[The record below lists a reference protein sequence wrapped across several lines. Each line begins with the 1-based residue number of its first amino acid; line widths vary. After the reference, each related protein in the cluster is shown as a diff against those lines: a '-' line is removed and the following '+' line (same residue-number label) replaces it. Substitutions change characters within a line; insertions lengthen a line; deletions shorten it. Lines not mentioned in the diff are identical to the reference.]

1 LTTTTE
7 RVPARVK
14 LAYGIGAIAYGIKDN
29 GFATFLLLFYNQVI
43 GLPPGTVGL
52 VIAIALLFDAFID
65 PLLGLISDRTNTRLG
80 RRHPW
85 LYASAI
91 PIAISWFFL
100 WHPPVGMSEP
110 LLIVW
115 LLATAVATRAAI
127 SSNEVPSY
135 ALAPEM
141 TQDYHERTS
150 VFAYRYVF
158 GWLGGLAFL
167 MLAFGFF
174 LKPPHGA
181 QTGPLAMVGYGN
193 YGTWGAVIM
202 VVTVIV
208 SALGTQRFALRR
220 KATPVPHYGVRDM
233 LRGLRQTLAN
243 RGFLIL
249 MASGMVAYTAQGISF
264 SLSNYL
270 LGFFWQL
277 KPAQFLYYSMILFLG
292 VIVSSLIAAPLSRRL
307 GKRTAAAWCAFLGC
321 SLQTLPYWL
330 RLIGVY
336 PLPGDPLAVPLFF
349 STVLF
354 NSAFGVAS
362 FIIVASMMSDV
373 VEDSEENTGRREEG
387 LFFAG
392 ALFMQKCSGGLGI
405 LATGIVLGIAQFP
418 AKAVPGTVA
427 QPVLNNLAL
436 LYASLYLALGCV
448 TALLLMRFP
457 FGKEEHEAR
466 LARLAVASPEKD

>member
-1 LTTTTE
+1 MTTTTE
-7 RVPARVK
+7 SVPARVK
-14 LAYGIGAIAYGIKDN
+14 FAYGVGAIAYGIKDN
-29 GFATFLLLFYNQVI
+29 GFSTFLLLFYNQVI

-52 VIAIALLFDAFID
+52 VIALALVFDAFID
-65 PLLGLISDRTNTRLG
+65 PLLGLLSDRTNTRYG

-91 PIAISWFFL
+91 PIAVSWALL
-100 WHPPVGMSEP
+100 WHPPAGVSEP
-110 LLIVW
+110 VLIAW
-115 LLATAVATRAAI
+115 LLVTAVATRAAI

-141 TQDYHERTS
+141 TRDYHERTS

-158 GWLGGLAFL
+158 GWLGGLGFL
-167 MLAFGFF
+167 MLAFGYF

-181 QTGPLAMVGYGN
+181 QTGPLALVGYGN
-193 YGTWGAVIM
+193 YGTWGAILMAFCVIS
-202 VVTVIV
+202 
-208 SALGTQRFALRR
+208 SAIGTQKFALRR
-220 KATPVPHYGVRDM
+220 KATPVPHYGIRDM
-233 LRGLRQTLAN
+233 VSGLRQTLSN

-249 MASGMVAYTAQGISF
+249 MAAGMISYSAQGISF

-277 KPAQFLYYSMILFLG
+277 KPAQFLTYSMILFAG
-292 VIVSSLIAAPLSRRL
+292 VVASAIIAAPLSRRF
-307 GKRTAAAWCAFLGC
+307 GKRGAAAWCALLGC
-321 SLQTLPYWL
+321 SIQTLPYWL

-336 PLPGDPLAVPLFF
+336 PLPGDPMAVPLFF
-349 STVLF
+349 STVFF

-392 ALFMQKCSGGLGI
+392 ALFMQKCSGGIGI
-405 LATGIVLGIAQFP
+405 LATGIVLGIAAFP

-427 QPVLNNLAL
+427 QPVLNHLAL
-436 LYASLYLALGCV
+436 LYASLYLGLG
-448 TALLLMRFP
+448 AIAAFILSRFP

-466 LARLAVASPEKD
+466 LARLNAHQPE

>member
-1 LTTTTE
+1 MQTTTE

-43 GLPPGTVGL
+43 GLPPGTVGF

-65 PLLGLISDRTNTRLG
+65 PLLGLVSDRTNTRFG

-91 PIAISWFFL
+91 PIAISWVLL
-100 WHPPVGMSEP
+100 WHPPAGISEP
-110 LLIVW
+110 ALIAW
-115 LLATAVATRAAI
+115 LLVTAVATRAAI

-141 TQDYHERTS
+141 TRDYHERTS

-167 MLAFGFF
+167 MLAYGWF
-174 LKPPHGA
+174 LAPPRGA
-181 QTGPLAMVGYGN
+181 QTGPLALTGYGD
-193 YGTWGAVIM
+193 YGVWGAIVM
-202 VVTVIV
+202 AVAVLV
-208 SALGTQRFALRR
+208 SALGTQKFALRR

-233 LRGLRQTLAN
+233 LRGLRQTLSN

-249 MASGMVAYTAQGISF
+249 MAAGMIAYTAQGISF
-264 SLSNYL
+264 SMSNYL

-277 KPAQFLYYSMILFLG
+277 RPAQFLTYSMILFVG
-292 VIVSSLIAAPLSRRL
+292 VVLASLIAAPLSRRM
-307 GKRTAAAWCAFLGC
+307 GKRAAAALCALLGC
-321 SLQTLPYWL
+321 SIQTLPYWL
-330 RLIGVY
+330 RLAGLF
-336 PLPGDPLAVPLFF
+336 PEPGDPLMVPLFF
-349 STVLF
+349 STVVF
-354 NSAFGVAS
+354 NSTFGVAS

-373 VEDSEENTGRREEG
+373 VEDSEERTGRREEG
-387 LFFAG
+387 LFFSG

-405 LATGIVLGIAQFP
+405 LGTGLVLAIAAFP

-436 LYASLYLALGCV
+436 LYALLYLGLGCL
-448 TALLLMRFP
+448 AAFLLTRFP

-466 LARLAVASPEKD
+466 LARLAGIPQP

>member
-1 LTTTTE
+1 MTTTSE
-7 RVPARVK
+7 RVPVRVK
-14 LAYGIGAIAYGIKDN
+14 LAYGVGAIAYGIKDN

-43 GLPPGTVGL
+43 GLPPGTVGV
-52 VIAIALLFDAFID
+52 VIATALIFDAFID
-65 PLLGLISDRTNTRLG
+65 PLLGLMSDRTDTRFG

-91 PIAISWFFL
+91 PIAISWALL
-100 WHPPVGMSEP
+100 WHPPAGISQTW
-110 LLIVW
+110 LIVW

-141 TQDYHERTS
+141 TRDYHERTS

-167 MLAFGFF
+167 MLAFGYF

-181 QTGPLAMVGYGN
+181 QTGPLALVGYGN
-193 YGTWGAVIM
+193 YGIWGAIIMAVCVIA
-202 VVTVIV
+202 
-208 SALGTQRFALRR
+208 SALGTQKFALRR

-233 LRGLRQTLAN
+233 VRGLRQTLSN

-249 MASGMVAYTAQGISF
+249 MAAGMTSYTAQGISF

-277 KPAQFLYYSMILFLG
+277 RPAQFLTYSMILFAG
-292 VIVSSLIAAPLSRRL
+292 VIASAIIAAPLSRRM
-307 GKRTAAAWCAFLGC
+307 GKRGAAALCALLGC
-321 SLQTLPYWL
+321 SIQTLPYWL

-336 PLPGDPLAVPLFF
+336 PPPGDPMAVPLFF
-349 STVLF
+349 STVFF
-354 NSAFGVAS
+354 NSTFGVAS

-373 VEDSEENTGRREEG
+373 VEDSEERTGRREEG

-405 LATGIVLGIAQFP
+405 LATGLVLAIAAFP

-427 QPVLNNLAL
+427 QPVLDSLAL
-436 LYASLYLALGCV
+436 LYALLYLGLGCL
-448 TALLLMRFP
+448 AAFLLTRFP

-466 LARLAVASPEKD
+466 LARLAAPSQP

>member
-1 LTTTTE
+1 MTTTTE

-14 LAYGIGAIAYGIKDN
+14 LAYGVGAIAYGIKDN
-29 GFATFLLLFYNQVI
+29 GFSTFLLLFYNQVI

-52 VIAIALLFDAFID
+52 VIALALVFDAFID
-65 PLLGLISDRTNTRLG
+65 PLLGLASDRTNTRFG

-91 PIAISWFFL
+91 PIAVSWFFL
-100 WHPPVGMSEP
+100 WHPPAGISEP
-110 LLIVW
+110 LLITW
-115 LLATAVATRAAI
+115 LLVTAVATRAAI

-141 TQDYHERTS
+141 TRDYHERTS

-167 MLAFGFF
+167 MLAFGYF

-181 QTGPLAMVGYGN
+181 QTGPLALVGYGN
-193 YGTWGAVIM
+193 YGTWGAVLM
-202 VVTVIV
+202 AVCVLA
-208 SALGTQRFALRR
+208 SALGTQKFAMRR
-220 KATPVPHYGVRDM
+220 KAAPVPHYGVRDM
-233 LRGLRQTLAN
+233 VRGLRQTLSN

-249 MASGMVAYTAQGISF
+249 MAAGMVAYTGQGLSF

-277 KPAQFLYYSMILFLG
+277 KPAQFLIYSMILFGG
-292 VIVSSLIAAPLSRRL
+292 VIASAIIAGPLSRRF
-307 GKRTAAAWCAFLGC
+307 GKRAAAAMCTLLGC
-321 SLQTLPYWL
+321 SIQTLPYWL

-336 PLPGDPLAVPLFF
+336 PLPGDPMAVPLFF
-349 STVLF
+349 STVFF

-373 VEDSEENTGRREEG
+373 VEDSEELTGRREEG

-405 LATGIVLGIAQFP
+405 LATGLVLSIAAFP

-427 QPVLNNLAL
+427 QPVLDHLAL
-436 LYASLYLALGCV
+436 LYVTIYLGLGC
-448 TALLLMRFP
+448 TAAFLLTRFP

-466 LARLAVASPEKD
+466 LSRLATPSRH

>member
-1 LTTTTE
+1 MTTTPAHD
-7 RVPARVK
+7 RVPFRVK
-14 LAYGIGAIAYGIKDN
+14 FAYGIGAIAYGIKDN
-29 GFATFLLLFYNQVI
+29 GFSTFLLLFYNQVI

-52 VIAIALLFDAFID
+52 VIALALLFDAFID
-65 PLLGLISDRTNTRLG
+65 PLLGLLSDRTNTRLG

-91 PIAISWFFL
+91 PIAISWALL
-100 WHPPVGMSEP
+100 WHPPANVSEP
-110 LLIVW
+110 VLIVW

-141 TQDYHERTS
+141 TRDYHERTS

-158 GWLGGLAFL
+158 GWLGGLGFL
-167 MLAFGFF
+167 MLAFGYF

-181 QTGPLAMVGYGN
+181 QTGPLALVGYGN
-193 YGTWGAVIM
+193 YGSWGAILMAVCVIA
-202 VVTVIV
+202 
-208 SALGTQRFALRR
+208 SALGTQKFALRH
-220 KATPVPHYGVRDM
+220 KATPVPHYGVAEM
-233 LRGLRQTLAN
+233 VRGLRQTLAN

-249 MASGMVAYTAQGISF
+249 MAAGMISYTAQGISF

-277 KPAQFLYYSMILFLG
+277 KPAQFLTYSMILFCG
-292 VIVSSLIAAPLSRRL
+292 VIASAIIAAPLSRRL
-307 GKRTAAAWCAFLGC
+307 GKRSAAAWCAFLGC
-321 SLQTLPYWL
+321 SIQTLPYWL

-349 STVLF
+349 STVFF
-354 NSAFGVAS
+354 NSTFGVAS
-362 FIIVASMMSDV
+362 FIITASMMSDV
-373 VEDSEENTGRREEG
+373 VEDSEETTGRREEG

-405 LATGIVLGIAQFP
+405 LGTGIVLSIAAFP
-418 AKAVPGTVA
+418 AKAVPGTVP
-427 QPVLNNLAL
+427 QPVLDNLAL
-436 LYASLYLALGCV
+436 LYASLYLGLG
-448 TALLLMRFP
+448 AIAAFLLTRFP

-466 LARLAVASPEKD
+466 LARLAAASQP